1 MTRSENKFV
10 NFSLSQGVAA
20 LLLVVAAAPSSAQV
34 EESDFDVVLGLG
46 GGVVP
51 RYEGSD
57 RVRVWPLPVIDVT
70 WRDRLFL
77 HTRNGL
83 GFYAINRENFKLGV
97 GLGYQIGREESDDR
111 RNLDGLGD
119 IDDAAQ
125 GKVFARYRWGN
136 GIALSAAVSS
146 IFGGSDGMLADVR
159 IEYPFAVTER
169 LTVTPNL
176 YASWADDDY
185 MEAYFG
191 VSSEQ
196 AENSGLPVYTAE
208 ASFKNVGGGFDI
220 RYMPGRHWIFGLHMG
235 AGYLLD
241 DAADSPVVQEKV
253 QPFGFVSVAYRF

>member
-1 MTRSENKFV
+1 MSCSENKFI
-10 NFSLSQGVAA
+10 NFSLSYCSAA
-20 LLLVVAAAPSSAQV
+20 LLVAAAAVPSSARA

-77 HTRNGL
+77 STRNGL
-83 GFYAINRENFKLGV
+83 GFYAINRESFQLGAGV
-97 GLGYQIGREESDDR
+97 GYQIGREESDDR

-125 GKVFARYRWGN
+125 GKVFARYRWGS
-136 GIALSAAVSS
+136 GIALSAEVSR
-146 IFGGSDGMLADVR
+146 IFGGSDGTQADLKL
-159 IEYPFAVTER
+159 EYPFAVTER

-196 AENSGLPVYTAE
+196 AENSGLPVYAAE
-208 ASFKNVGGGFDI
+208 AGFKNVGGGFDI
-220 RYMPGRHWIFGLHMG
+220 RYMPGRHWMFGLHLG

-241 DAADSPVVQEKV
+241 DVADSPVVQEKV
-253 QPFGFVSVAYRF
+253 QPFGFVSIAYRF